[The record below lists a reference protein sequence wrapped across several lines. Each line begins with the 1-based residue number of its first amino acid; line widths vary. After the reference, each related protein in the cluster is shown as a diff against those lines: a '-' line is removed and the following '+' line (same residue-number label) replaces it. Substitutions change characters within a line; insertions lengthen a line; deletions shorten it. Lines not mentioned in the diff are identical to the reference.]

1 MTGDR
6 VSRKRRAAHA
16 VLRRLPL
23 FGTLIGLGLAV
34 WLVATNDLA
43 AVAAA
48 FGRIGVAG
56 FAGVTLVRILVILLC
71 GIAWARILDGL
82 APATAPACLILR
94 FVRELA
100 EFEREAD
107 AVKATE
113 EDFRRDGWG
122 PQPVFEALIAELDG
136 APVGFALAFRNFST
150 WEGRPG
156 LYVEDLYVTPDARRY
171 GVGRKLLAAVAKSA
185 VERGY
190 RRVDLS
196 VLDWNPARGFYDRV
210 GFRQMKEWLPYR
222 LTGDALSDL
231 AAEVGAEEE

>member
-1 MTGDR
+1 MPTVTIR
-6 VSRKRRAAHA
+6 PA
-16 VLRRLPL
+16 VEEDC
-23 FGTLIGLGLAV
+23 T
-34 WLVATNDLA
+34 T
-43 AVAAA
+43 
-48 FGRIGVAG
+48 
-56 FAGVTLVRILVILLC
+56 
-71 GIAWARILDGL
+71 
-82 APATAPACLILR
+82 ILR

-136 APVGFALAFRNFST
+136 TPVGFALTFRNFST

-171 GVGRKLLAAVAKSA
+171 GVGRKLLAAVAKRA

-190 RRVDLS
+190 RR
-196 VLDWNPARGFYDRV
+196 WI
-210 GFRQMKEWLPYR
+210 
-222 LTGDALSDL
+222 
-231 AAEVGAEEE
+231 

>member
-1 MTGDR
+1 M
-6 VSRKRRAAHA
+6 VSSLSLFQPGNLQPMPTVTIRPA
-16 VLRRLPL
+16 VE
-23 FGTLIGLGLAV
+23 ADC
-34 WLVATNDLA
+34 AT
-43 AVAAA
+43 
-48 FGRIGVAG
+48 
-56 FAGVTLVRILVILLC
+56 
-71 GIAWARILDGL
+71 
-82 APATAPACLILR
+82 ILR

-100 EFEREAD
+100 EFEHEPD

-122 PQPVFEALIAELDG
+122 EQPVFEALIAELDG
-136 APVGFALAFRNFST
+136 APVGFALTFRNFST

-171 GVGRKLLAAVAKSA
+171 GVGRKLLAAVAQRA

-222 LTGDALSDL
+222 LTGDALSAL
-231 AAEVGAEEE
+231 AAEGDAEA